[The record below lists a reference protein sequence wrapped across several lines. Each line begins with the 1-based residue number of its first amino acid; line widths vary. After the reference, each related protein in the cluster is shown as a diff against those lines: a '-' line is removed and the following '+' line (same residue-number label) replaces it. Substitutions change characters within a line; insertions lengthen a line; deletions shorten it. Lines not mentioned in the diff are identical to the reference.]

1 MENKDINKAKIQ
13 KILKDIKVYEQA
25 ITDAQNALDAAE
37 RELNEAMEEQMEEY
51 LAEDPNGCHKLSP
64 NKRL

>member
-1 MENKDINKAKIQ
+1 MENKDIIKARIQ

-51 LAEDPNGCHKLSP
+51 LAEDPNG
-64 NKRL
+64 RQ

>member
-1 MENKDINKAKIQ
+1 MENKDIIKARIQ

-37 RELNEAMEEQMEEY
+37 RELNEAMEEQLEEY
-51 LAEDPNGCHKLSP
+51 LADDPNGYQ
-64 NKRL
+64 

>member
-1 MENKDINKAKIQ
+1 MENKDIIKARIQ

-25 ITDAQNALDAAE
+25 IADAQNALDAAE

-51 LAEDPNGCHKLSP
+51 LAEDPNG
-64 NKRL
+64 RQ

>member
-1 MENKDINKAKIQ
+1 MENKDIIKARIQ
-13 KILKDIKVYEQA
+13 KILNDIKVYEQA

-51 LAEDPNGCHKLSP
+51 LAEDPNG
-64 NKRL
+64 RQ

>member
-1 MENKDINKAKIQ
+1 MENKDIIKARIQ

-51 LAEDPNGCHKLSP
+51 LAEDPNGSQ
-64 NKRL
+64 

>member
-1 MENKDINKAKIQ
+1 MENKDIIKARIQ

-25 ITDAQNALDAAE
+25 IADAQNALDAAE

-51 LAEDPNGCHKLSP
+51 LAEDPNGSQ
-64 NKRL
+64 

>member
-1 MENKDINKAKIQ
+1 MENKDIIKARIQ
-13 KILKDIKVYEQA
+13 KILNDIKVYEQA

-51 LAEDPNGCHKLSP
+51 LAEEPNG
-64 NKRL
+64 RQ

>member
-1 MENKDINKAKIQ
+1 MENKDIIKARIQ
-13 KILKDIKVYEQA
+13 KILNDIKVYEQA

-51 LAEDPNGCHKLSP
+51 LAEDPNE
-64 NKRL
+64 RQ